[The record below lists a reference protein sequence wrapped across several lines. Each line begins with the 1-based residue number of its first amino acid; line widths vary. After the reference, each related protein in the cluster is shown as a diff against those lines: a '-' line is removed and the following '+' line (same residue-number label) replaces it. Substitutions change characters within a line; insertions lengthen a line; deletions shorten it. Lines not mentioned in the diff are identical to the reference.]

1 VKTPPSPIL
10 PGLVIIGAGGHARVV
25 ADIVRL
31 LGQHAIA
38 GYLDDAHPERHGQEF
53 EGARILGGLEQL
65 GRAAALGVHAVF
77 VAIGECEAR
86 LRFAEAAVAAGL
98 TLPILVHPRSV
109 VASSASLGAG
119 SVLAAGAIVNPGATI
134 GANVIVNTA
143 ASVDHDC
150 RIEDGVHLAC
160 GVRLAGHVHV
170 GRATWVGIGAIVKEG
185 VRIGAGSMVGAG
197 ALVLR
202 DVPDGV
208 LVHGSPA
215 TVIRPLIHD
224 HTTRV

>member
-1 VKTPPSPIL
+1 MQTPHSPIL
-10 PGLVIIGAGGHARVV
+10 PRLVIIGAGGHARVV

-31 LGQHAIA
+31 MGQHAIA
-38 GYLDDAHPERHGQEF
+38 GYLDDAHAERHGQAF
-53 EGARILGGLEQL
+53 EGALILGGLEQL
-65 GRAAALGVHAVF
+65 DRAAALGVHAAG
-77 VAIGECEAR
+77 VAVGDCAAR
-86 LRFAEAAVAAGL
+86 LRFAAAAVAAGL
-98 TLPILVHPRSV
+98 ALPVLAHPSSV
-109 VASSASLGAG
+109 VARSASLGPG
-119 SVLAAGAIVNPGATI
+119 SVLAAGAIVNPGATL
-134 GANVIVNTA
+134 GAAVIVNTA

-160 GVRLAGHVHV
+160 GVRLAGNVHV
-170 GRATWVGIGAIVKEG
+170 GRATWIGIGAVVKEG

-215 TVIRPLIHD
+215 TVIRSFIHD